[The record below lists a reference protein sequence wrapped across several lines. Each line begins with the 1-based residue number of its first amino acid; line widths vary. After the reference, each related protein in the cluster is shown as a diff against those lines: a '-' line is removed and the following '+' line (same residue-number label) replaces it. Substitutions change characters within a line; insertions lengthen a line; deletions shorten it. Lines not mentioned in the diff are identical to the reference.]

1 MFGEETKTDKEMR
14 LPTAHRLLEMEDRL
28 GGRAGE
34 TRNSF
39 CDEILHALGDVGP
52 LKKGLAVA
60 FGVDQFVKLL
70 NLVTQLDRKRIRLQL
85 AGITDGFHGVGTP
98 FICTCP
104 VGRFPL

>member
-1 MFGEETKTDKEMR
+1 MCGEQAEADEEMR
-14 LPTAHRLLEMEDRL
+14 FPTAHCLFEVKDRL

-39 CDEILHALGDVGP
+39 RDEILHALSDVGP

-85 AGITDGFHGVGTP
+85 AGIADGFHGVGTP
-98 FICTCP
+98 FALA
-104 VGRFPL
+104 R